1 MMYTIKKIK
10 LLYFLSRRII
20 KFGIVDLVYGI
31 SHRKV
36 AYEAMIWQ
44 NLIPIECDTIIDV
57 GANIGDVSAALD
69 FLFHPSLII
78 AIEPNPNV
86 IPHLLNR
93 FKEKKNVEIIDKALS
108 SYTGK
113 TNFYKHE
120 FTAASSIYKI
130 ENDYLKKLGLS
141 EANTSTEVD
150 SITLDEVLS
159 QQNISSIDLLK
170 LDCQGSE
177 LEILKGGEK
186 SLSFIK
192 IIHTE
197 VLFKPM
203 YENAPAFWNI
213 HEFLINKGFE
223 LRQIHSFSGLGK
235 AIHWADA
242 IYFNTAYQNT

>member
-1 MMYTIKKIK
+1 MIYTIKKIQ
-10 LLYFLSRRII
+10 LLYFLLQRLI

-31 SHRKV
+31 SHRKI

-57 GANIGDVSAALD
+57 GANTGDVSAALD
-69 FLFHPSLII
+69 FLFRPSLII
-78 AIEPNPNV
+78 AIEPNPSV

-93 FKEKKNVEIIDKALS
+93 FKEKKNVEIVEKALS
-108 SYTGK
+108 STTGK

-120 FTAASSIYKI
+120 FTPASSIYKI

-150 SITLDEVLS
+150 SITLDEVLL

-170 LDCQGSE
+170 IDCQGSE
-177 LEILKGGEK
+177 LEILKGSK
-186 SLSFIK
+186 RSLNFIK

-203 YENAPAFWNI
+203 YENAAVFWDI
-213 HEFLINKGFE
+213 HEFLMNRGFE
-223 LRQIHSFSGLGK
+223 LRQLHSFSGLGK

-242 IYFNTAYQNT
+242 IYFNTVYQNT